1 GGTIT
6 HVSGVLNGTNWCIP
20 LIGLSSLG
28 RIVTQA
34 WSGVAAGILGPSM
47 SVNLWTHIVQTFSVT
62 NGITMYING
71 TYYNSTKTF
80 SYSASGKKDTIILAN
95 YISGVSCSAGQV
107 VAGQYYGA
115 IDEFRLYSRELTT
128 TDVYELAN
136 V

>member
-1 GGTIT
+1 M
-6 HVSGVLNGTNWCIP
+6 P
-20 LIGLSSLG
+20 FIGLTSLG

-34 WSGVAAGILGPSM
+34 WNGVAVGILGPSM

-71 TYYNSTKTF
+71 AYYNSTKTF

-95 YISGVSCSAGQV
+95 YISGASCSAGQV